1 MKLIIQIPCFNEE
14 DNISKVLDKLP
25 KSIKAIDEIEIVVL
39 DDNSTDKTIEIAKN
53 YSVKI
58 IKAKQ
63 HIGLSGIF
71 NKGIEYAIENNADIL
86 VNIDGDNQ
94 YKPNEIEKLIQPIIN
109 NDADIV
115 IGARPINK
123 IKTFSPVKKLLQK
136 LGSLIVKIISQ
147 INIKDAASGF
157 RAYNKD
163 AIIKTI
169 IYNDYTYT
177 IESIIQAKS
186 KNLTIKNIDIEV
198 NEQNNRKSKL
208 VKNNFSYILKQ
219 GINLIRFF
227 IIYSPVKFFGIIS
240 LVLFSFA
247 TVIGVRFLYFFFN
260 NGGKGHIQSLILCAI
275 IFILSF
281 IIANIA
287 ILSDILSINRK
298 VSENIQEKLRQN
310 NKCL

>member
-25 KSIKAIDEIEIVVL
+25 KSIKAIDKIEIVVL

-53 YSVKI
+53 YNVKI

-115 IGARPINK
+115 IGTRPINK

-169 IYNDYTYT
+169 IYNNYTYT

-240 LVLFSFA
+240 LVLFSIA
-247 TVIGVRFLYFFFN
+247 TIIGIRFLYFFFN

-310 NKCL
+310 KKCL

>member
-25 KSIKAIDEIEIVVL
+25 KSIKAIDEIEVVVL
-39 DDNSTDKTIEIAKN
+39 DDNSTDKTVEIAKN
-53 YSVKI
+53 YNVKI

-94 YKPNEIEKLIQPIIN
+94 YKPNETEKLIKPIIN
-109 NDADIV
+109 NVADIV
-115 IGARPINK
+115 IGTRPINK
-123 IKTFSPVKKLLQK
+123 IKSFSPLKKFLQN
-136 LGSLIVKIISQ
+136 LGSLIVKIISR
-147 INIKDAASGF
+147 IDIKDAASGF

-186 KNLTIKNIDIEV
+186 KNLTIKNVDIEV

-208 VKNNFSYILKQ
+208 IKNNFSYVLKQ

-240 LVLFSFA
+240 LVLFSIA
-247 TVIGVRFLYFFFN
+247 TIIGIRFLYFFFN

-310 NKCL
+310 KKCL

>member
-39 DDNSTDKTIEIAKN
+39 DDNSTDKTIETAKN
-53 YSVKI
+53 YNVKI
-58 IKAKQ
+58 LKAKQ

-208 VKNNFSYILKQ
+208 VKNNFNYIIKQ

-240 LVLFSFA
+240 LVLFSIA
-247 TVIGVRFLYFFFN
+247 TIIGVRFLYFFFN
-260 NGGKGHIQSLILCAI
+260 NGGKGHVQSLILCAI

-310 NKCL
+310 KKCL

>member
-25 KSIKAIDEIEIVVL
+25 KSIKAIDKIEIVVL

-53 YSVKI
+53 YNVKI
-58 IKAKQ
+58 LKAKQ

-208 VKNNFSYILKQ
+208 VKNNFSYIIKQ

-240 LVLFSFA
+240 LVLFSIA
-247 TVIGVRFLYFFFN
+247 TIIGIRFLYFFFN

-310 NKCL
+310 KKCL

>member
-25 KSIKAIDEIEIVVL
+25 KSIKSIDEIEIVVL
-39 DDNSTDKTIEIAKN
+39 DDNSTDKTIETVKN
-53 YSVKI
+53 YNVKI

-109 NDADIV
+109 NVADIV

-240 LVLFSFA
+240 FVLFSFA
-247 TVIGVRFLYFFFN
+247 TIIGVRFLYFFFN

-310 NKCL
+310 KKCL

>member
-53 YSVKI
+53 YNVKI

-240 LVLFSFA
+240 LVLFSIA
-247 TVIGVRFLYFFFN
+247 TIIGIRFLYFFFN

-310 NKCL
+310 KKCL